1 MKLTIANPYWDLY
14 QQVKTLQKEHDP
26 NILQS
31 ALVELSSLSRLSFLE
46 RSAVQFLI
54 AVRLFANRLLEEKFF
69 VRLREKYAY
78 SAPSPKLLQLIAEH
92 SPLIEIGAGNGYLA
106 SLLRAMG
113 ADIVA
118 LDAFPVEEGHNWF
131 FNTSVFGLPTKKGSS
146 WTTVNKGGAE
156 CLEQYSDRVLLL
168 CWPPKNAMAL
178 ESLTHFRG
186 HQIIL
191 IANKSCCA
199 DAKFY
204 DLLGNNWHL
213 QLEVKTDSWSM
224 CHTEVM
230 EIYSR
235 DADS

>member
-1 MKLTIANPYWDLY
+1 MKLTIVNPYWDLY
-14 QQVKTLQKEHDP
+14 QQVKTLQKESEP
-26 NILQS
+26 KILQQ
-31 ALVELSSLSRLSFLE
+31 ALTELSSVSRLSLLD
-46 RSAVQFLI
+46 RSALKFLI
-54 AVRLFANRLLEEKFF
+54 RFRLYLNRLLEEKFF
-69 VRLREKYAY
+69 VRLREEYAY

-106 SLLRAMG
+106 SVLRAMG

-118 LDAFPVEEGHNWF
+118 LDAFPVEEGQNWF

-146 WTTVNKGGAE
+146 WTTVIKGNAAS
-156 CLEQYSDRVLLL
+156 LEEYSDRVLLL
-168 CWPPKNAMAL
+168 CWPPKNAMAI
-178 ESLTHFRG
+178 ESLTHFKGR
-186 HQIIL
+186 QIIL

-204 DLLGNNWHL
+204 DMLDKNWHL
-213 QLEVKTDSWSM
+213 QLEVKTDSWAM